1 MIEPQIVKTVKSLR
15 QTVRFWRQKDMKIA
29 LVPTMGALHEGHLAL
44 MRDVQSMG
52 CKVITSIFVNPT
64 QFAPTED
71 LAKYPRPFTADMEKL
86 TALGVD
92 ALFYPDVDEM
102 YGAGFC
108 TTIALDGPAS
118 VGLEDRFRPGHFAG
132 VATVVAKLLL
142 QALPDIAIFGEKD
155 YQQLAVIRQMVQ
167 DLNIPVEI
175 LGGKTIREADGLA
188 LSSRNIYLLPKERH
202 LAPEIHHVLKWCAG
216 HFGKEPLAH
225 VLNAARIRLESF
237 GFVID
242 YLELREAVTLKP
254 VEAITAPCR
263 LLFAGRLGKT
273 RLIDNIEIL
282 PS

>member
-1 MIEPQIVKTVKSLR
+1 MIEPQIFKTAKSLR
-15 QTVRFWRQKDMKIA
+15 QIVRFWRQKELKVA
-29 LVPTMGALHEGHLAL
+29 LVPTMGALHDGHLAL
-44 MRDVQSMG
+44 MREVQSMG

-71 LAKYPRPFTADMEKL
+71 LAQYPRPFTEDLSKL

-92 ALFYPDVDEM
+92 ALFYPDIGEM

-108 TTIALDGPAS
+108 TSIALEGPAS

-142 QALPDIAIFGEKD
+142 QALPDFAIFGEKD
-155 YQQLAVIRQMVQ
+155 YQQLAVIRQMVL

-175 LGGKTIREADGLA
+175 LDGKTIREPDGLA
-188 LSSRNIYLLPKERH
+188 LSSRNIYLSPKERH
-202 LAPEIHHVLKWCAG
+202 LAPEIHHVLKWCAS
-216 HFGKEPLAH
+216 HFGKEPLVH

-237 GFVID
+237 GFVMD
-242 YLELREAVTLKP
+242 YLELRDAVTLAP
-254 VEAITAPCR
+254 VDAITAPCR

-273 RLIDNIEIL
+273 RLIDNIEII
-282 PS
+282 P